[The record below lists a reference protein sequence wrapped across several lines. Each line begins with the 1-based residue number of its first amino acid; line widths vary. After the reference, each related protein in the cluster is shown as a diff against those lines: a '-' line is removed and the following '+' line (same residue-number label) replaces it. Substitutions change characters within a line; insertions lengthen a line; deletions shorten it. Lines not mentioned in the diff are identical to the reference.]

1 LREEIPPIAY
11 APAEQYPRVVPG
23 TAIILRTSAPP
34 DAIVPAVRRVFAEE
48 NVMTGG
54 VGVLR
59 EQVRENLVRERLM
72 SWLAGFFG
80 VLAVLLAAIGLYGV
94 MSYAVARRSNEI
106 AIRVALGA
114 TRTDVL
120 RLMLGHATRLLVVGL
135 AVGTLV
141 ALSAGRTAR
150 TLLFGLEPND
160 PTTIVVAAGI
170 LAVFALVA
178 AYVPAARAA
187 RVSPL
192 EGLRAD

>member
-1 LREEIPPIAY
+1 
-11 APAEQYPRVVPG
+11 
-23 TAIILRTSAPP
+23 
-34 DAIVPAVRRVFAEE
+34 
-48 NVMTGG
+48 MTGG

-120 RLMLGHATRLLVVGL
+120 RLMLGHATRLLIVGL
-135 AVGTLV
+135 AVGTVV
-141 ALSAGRTAR
+141 ALAAARTAR

-160 PTTIVVAAGI
+160 PTTIVAASGI
-170 LAVFALVA
+170 LAAIALVA

-192 EGLRAD
+192 EGLRAE